1 MGEGVAGSCLSPDE
15 TFYVTAL
22 KNICHGA
29 PRMVKGSKALLFPR
43 EGVINNHKLLL
54 ASGLR
59 CYYFLLDQEEIGG
72 SSGFKSAFAYI
83 FFFFLSVFLKF
94 LKTVP

>member
-29 PRMVKGSKALLFPR
+29 PRMVEGSKALLFPR

-59 CYYFLLDQEEIGG
+59 CYYFLLYQEEIGG
-72 SSGFKSAFAYI
+72 SPGFKSAFAYI
-83 FFFFLSVFLKF
+83 FFSSFQFFKNF
-94 LKTVP
+94 